1 MSDFYHDPNTDDEG
15 DTFVIHSQDGL
26 TLEISPS
33 CLTVRDRLDRGAEPL
48 ARVPLNL
55 DRIVG
60 VAAGAQV
67 TAHATHAH
75 VLTVRRDTDGLDVC
89 VSTPHVDLLRHHIP
103 LRSQTPAPD
112 EAQPSVPLNPS

>member
-1 MSDFYHDPNTDDEG
+1 MSDFFHDPNTDDEG

-33 CLTVRDRLDRGAEPL
+33 CLTVRDRIERGAEPL

-75 VLTVRRDTDGLDVC
+75 VLTVRRDGDGLEVR
-89 VSTPHVDLLRHHIP
+89 VSTPHVDLLRHHVP
-103 LRSQTPAPD
+103 LRLQAPAPE
-112 EAQPSVPLNPS
+112 EAQVAAPIQPS